1 MDLGNGLESFSV
13 KLFKPKL
20 LNNLTSNALFIP
32 CMKKHSQKIFLCDL
46 EKPRRCSSIFDR
58 SSNIL
63 LIWLV
68 WILFPGYSFS
78 YGFQTAPLP
87 QHIQHR
93 TQLVQPVAPDL
104 QLDPVTIPLEDPW
117 SRNHPLVL
125 SMSGFNEP
133 EVLAV
138 IEEYLRPARLR
149 GLFQVYEY
157 SFLYRDH
164 IMRILSDRGLPPE
177 LFFIPFI
184 ESEFLVTA
192 RSRSNALGLWQFV
205 DNSVA
210 PWMSFNQYKDERFS
224 FYLSTLAGIAKLQD
238 NYRVLGDWL
247 LAAAAY
253 NGGLGMMTRAI
264 ARTGMR
270 DFWSLARANEL
281 PEETQRY
288 VPKLLASAVVMQQ
301 LGRLG
306 QVPGWHR
313 SLSWSQIMIP
323 GDTSLIELAERSGV
337 NTTILI
343 YLNSHLLEQR
353 TPPNERFYP
362 ITVPAIWEQ
371 RIRQGLRN

>member
-1 MDLGNGLESFSV
+1 VKRYKLEVLQKTHLQYLQRFST
-13 KLFKPKL
+13 F
-20 LNNLTSNALFIP
+20 TFQ
-32 CMKKHSQKIFLCDL
+32 CSQLC
-46 EKPRRCSSIFDR
+46 
-58 SSNIL
+58 
-63 LIWLV
+63 LIWIV
-68 WILFPGYSFS
+68 WIISPGYLFS
-78 YGFQTAPLP
+78 YGFQTHPLP
-87 QHIQHR
+87 QHFQSR
-93 TQLVQPVAPDL
+93 NQLEQPTTPNEL
-104 QLDPVTIPLEDPW
+104 LEPITLPLEDPW
-117 SRNHPLVL
+117 SRNHPLVV

-133 EVLAV
+133 EVLALV
-138 IEEYLRPARLR
+138 EEYLRPARLR
-149 GLFQVYEY
+149 GLFLVYEY
-157 SFLYRDH
+157 SFFYRDH

-253 NGGLGMMTRAI
+253 NGGLGMMSRAI
-264 ARTGMR
+264 TRTGMR

-288 VPKLLASAVVMQQ
+288 VPKLLASAVVIQQ
-301 LGRLG
+301 LGRMG
-306 QVPGWHR
+306 HIPGWHK

-323 GDTSLIELAERSGV
+323 GNTSLIELAERSQV
-337 NTTILI
+337 NSRVLL

-362 ITVPAIWEQ
+362 ITVPAIWEH